1 MELKNNEILSNKS
14 LSKITPDDSN
24 EDKNQISLSESNDL
38 FNYQTPKKMLSDMT
52 QLSKRVRKE
61 EYENAFSNKAKA
73 EVLRNK
79 YIPTFKSFINE
90 SIYQK
95 TSSKVSPIKEKI
107 RIRFNKLDFNKNKII
122 DKKILK
128 PNINLKSINNN
139 EKVDDI
145 YNDKITIF
153 DFSSKMNF
161 FSELLKEDNNDL
173 YNIKIMKKNELL
185 KIKNDKEKIIVL
197 LDKNKETLEEM
208 KNIEKKYKR
217 LRNEYID
224 LYKNINSIYIKNT
237 SNNLIN
243 INNDYENYIT
253 NQNIKLKKEL
263 EIYENILLS
272 MTNYINDISK
282 LFSLNQIDYIEM
294 KQNIRSSNNISDITK
309 AKIIEKLNE
318 NIKAISQIMK
328 EKILKKNIRK
338 Y

>member
-243 INNDYENYIT
+243 INNDYEN
-253 NQNIKLKKEL
+253 
-263 EIYENILLS
+263 
-272 MTNYINDISK
+272 
-282 LFSLNQIDYIEM
+282 
-294 KQNIRSSNNISDITK
+294 
-309 AKIIEKLNE
+309 
-318 NIKAISQIMK
+318 
-328 EKILKKNIRK
+328 
-338 Y
+338 

>member
-38 FNYQTPKKMLSDMT
+38 FNYQTPKKNLSDMT

-128 PNINLKSINNN
+128 PNIN
-139 EKVDDI
+139 
-145 YNDKITIF
+145 
-153 DFSSKMNF
+153 
-161 FSELLKEDNNDL
+161 
-173 YNIKIMKKNELL
+173 
-185 KIKNDKEKIIVL
+185 
-197 LDKNKETLEEM
+197 
-208 KNIEKKYKR
+208 
-217 LRNEYID
+217 
-224 LYKNINSIYIKNT
+224 
-237 SNNLIN
+237 
-243 INNDYENYIT
+243 
-253 NQNIKLKKEL
+253 
-263 EIYENILLS
+263 
-272 MTNYINDISK
+272 
-282 LFSLNQIDYIEM
+282 
-294 KQNIRSSNNISDITK
+294 
-309 AKIIEKLNE
+309 
-318 NIKAISQIMK
+318 
-328 EKILKKNIRK
+328 
-338 Y
+338 